1 MKKLLI
7 CCLFGN
13 TANSLAKKMQLLAEQ
28 KGHPLIVGAVGLDNF
43 ASVAPAFDGFLI
55 APHIQYK
62 LEEIESIVGDSRSIA
77 VIESLPY
84 ASLDAEK
91 VLAFVMAQM
100 PELGV

>member
-1 MKKLLI
+1 M
-7 CCLFGN
+7 LFVWKH
-13 TANSLAKKMQLLAEQ
+13 SKFSRQ
-28 KGHPLIVGAVGLDNF
+28 KDAVTGGTQGHPLIVGAVGLDNF
-43 ASVAPAFDGFLI
+43 ASVAPAFDAFLI

-62 LEEIESIVGDSRSIA
+62 AEEIERIVGDSRSIA

-100 PELGV
+100 PELAG